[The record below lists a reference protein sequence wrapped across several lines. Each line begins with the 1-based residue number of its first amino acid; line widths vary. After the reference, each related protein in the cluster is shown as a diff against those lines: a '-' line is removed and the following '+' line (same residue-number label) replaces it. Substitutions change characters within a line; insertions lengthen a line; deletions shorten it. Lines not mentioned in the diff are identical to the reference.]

1 MKDPETGKRLDIEP
15 IYLMYLADIRTD
27 DQVYVIQ
34 HPRGGK
40 LAFSSSQCTVVGYAC
55 SVVYT

>member
-1 MKDPETGKRLDIEP
+1 MKDPETGRQLDIEP
-15 IYLMYLADIRTD
+15 IRFMYPADIKSD

-40 LAFSSSQCTVVGYAC
+40 LAFSSSQCTVLSECKELQG
-55 SVVYT
+55 